1 MSDSGRNL
9 PDFKALQL
17 DFAAHIR
24 NPELNPAPGGV
35 EARRMKIYADLF
47 FNNIKSFLDSAFPV
61 AAEVVGVTRWRQLV
75 RDFVHL
81 HPSESPFFLQISEE
95 FLTFLH
101 HQKYADLPGFLLELC
116 HYEWVELSLDV
127 ATEPE
132 QPIPL
137 VARDPADPDYLMG
150 RLSVSTLVRALVY
163 QYPVHEIGRSNQPS
177 APPASPTYLLV
188 YRNSDNEVRFLQ
200 SNPVTHRLL
209 ELLAEKDAASALQ
222 MVHAELSAAGRT
234 ISQEKLMDQGRQTL
248 AHLCDLGIIQGEI
261 VSET

>member
-9 PDFKALQL
+9 PDFRAVQL

-24 NPELNPAPGGV
+24 NPELNPAPGDV

-61 AAEVVGVTRWRQLV
+61 AAEVVGVARWRQIV

-101 HQKYADLPGFLLELC
+101 HKKYADLPGFLLELC

-132 QPIPL
+132 QPPHL
-137 VARDPADPDYLMG
+137 VAKDSADPDYLMG
-150 RLSVSTLVRALVY
+150 RLAASQLVRALVY
-163 QYPVHEIGRSNQPS
+163 EYPVHEIGRSNQPS
-177 APPASPTYLLV
+177 APPPSPTYLLV
-188 YRNSDNEVRFLQ
+188 YRNNDNEVRFLQ

-209 ELLAEKDAASALQ
+209 ELLAEEDAASALQ
-222 MVHAELSAAGRT
+222 IIHSELTAAGRS
-234 ISQEKLMDQGRQTL
+234 IRADKFMDQGRQTL

-261 VSET
+261 SSET

>member
-9 PDFKALQL
+9 PDFKAVQL

-24 NPELNPAPGGV
+24 NPELNPAPGDI

-47 FNNIKSFLDSAFPV
+47 FNNIKSFLDSAFPI
-61 AAEVVGVTRWRQLV
+61 AAEVVGAARWRQIV

-101 HQKYADLPGFLLELC
+101 EQNYADLPGFLLELC

-132 QPIPL
+132 QSPL
-137 VARDPADPDYLMG
+137 LAAKDPAGPDYLMG
-150 RLSVSTLVRALVY
+150 RLAISSLVRALVY
-163 QYPVHEIGRSNQPS
+163 HYPVHEIGASNQPS
-177 APPASPTYLLV
+177 SPPASPTYLLV
-188 YRNSDNEVRFLQ
+188 YRNSQNEVRFLQ

-209 ELLAEKDAASALQ
+209 ELLAEQDAASALQ
-222 MVHAELSAAGRT
+222 TIGSELRAAGRS
-234 ISQEKLMDQGRQTL
+234 ISDEKLFDQGRQTL

-261 VSET
+261 PSET